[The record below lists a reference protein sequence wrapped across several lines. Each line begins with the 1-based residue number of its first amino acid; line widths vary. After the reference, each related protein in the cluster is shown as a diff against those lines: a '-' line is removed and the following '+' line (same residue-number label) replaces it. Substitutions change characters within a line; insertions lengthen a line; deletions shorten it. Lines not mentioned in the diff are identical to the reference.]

1 MIKKCP
7 KCGKENEDVASFC
20 ANCGYSFNS
29 DFNHKDMESS
39 DDVSITIERNGSKS
53 TIRLPSLKAILA
65 ILAIILLIGII
76 ALNFNG
82 HDVSTNDGGNIT
94 LIKEKING
102 YAYESDGKIY
112 SSYYI
117 EGVLKNLPKD
127 LKDYDL
133 RGTFYDEDGKFI
145 YEDRGYLEYIK
156 DSSDKSEPT
165 LLASCYCDGLRN
177 LSYVDLELRDPNGKV
192 VFNKTIDYNMDQM
205 DLSGLKEDS

>member
-1 MIKKCP
+1 MTKKCP

-29 DFNHKDMESS
+29 DFNKSENS
-39 DDVSITIERNGSKS
+39 DNITISIERNGSKS
-53 TIRLPSLKAILA
+53 TIRLPGIKVILA
-65 ILAIILLIGII
+65 ILAIVLVIGIL
-76 ALNFNG
+76 AMSFNG
-82 HDVSTNDGGNIT
+82 HDVSSDDGGNIT

-117 EGVLKNLPKD
+117 EGVLKNLPKN

-156 DSSDKSEPT
+156 ESSDKSEPT

-177 LSYVDLELRDPNGKV
+177 LSYVELELRDSNGKV
-192 VFNKTIDYNMDQM
+192 VFNQTIDYNMDQM
-205 DLSGLKEDS
+205 DLSELKEDK